1 MARWSSRG
9 SEKSQGKIIM
19 PTTTVNG
26 VSVFYECTGAVGEPL
41 VLVHGSWGDHHNWDA
56 VVPALSQTFRVLSY
70 DRRGHGRSERAPGQ
84 GLARQD
90 MADLADLITRLDLA
104 PAHIVGHSFG
114 GSVVLRLAA
123 EQPELFRSLIVHEPP
138 LLDLLAGD
146 PTTSPLYAETV
157 RRIQEVAE
165 NLERGDLAGAAHRF
179 VDTLAFGPG
188 AWEHLPSPV
197 QQSFIRN
204 APPFL
209 GQVRDPDAFAIDLT
223 RLARFPH
230 PMLLTQGDHS
240 PPFLPPIMAKLAAMP
255 RVETRTLAGAGHT
268 PQVSHPTEYAELI
281 TDFIRDQAGS
291 R

>member
-1 MARWSSRG
+1 
-9 SEKSQGKIIM
+9 M
-19 PTTTVNG
+19 PTAMIDGVNL
-26 VSVFYECTGAVGEPL
+26 FYERTGARGEPL
-41 VLVHGSWGDHHNWDA
+41 VLVHGSWTDHHNWDA

-70 DRRGHGRSERAPGQ
+70 DRRGHGRSGRAPGQ

-90 MADLADLITRLDLA
+90 MADLAELITQLDLA

-123 EQPELFRSLIVHEPP
+123 EQPELFRSLIVHEPL
-138 LLDLLAGD
+138 LLDLLAD
-146 PTTSPLYAETV
+146 APATSPLYKEIV

-165 NLERGDLAGAAHRF
+165 DLERGDLAGAACRF
-179 VDTLAFGPG
+179 VDTVAFGPG
-188 AWEHLPSPV
+188 AWEHFPSPV

-209 GQVRDPDAFAIDLT
+209 DQVRDPDAFAIDLT

-240 PPFLPPIMAKLAAMP
+240 PPFLPPIMAKLRAAMP
-255 RVETRTLAGAGHT
+255 RAEARTLTGAGHT
-268 PQVSHPTEYAELI
+268 PQVSHPTEYVELI
-281 TDFIRDQAGS
+281 TDFIRDQNVSGF
-291 R
+291 

>member
-1 MARWSSRG
+1 
-9 SEKSQGKIIM
+9 M
-19 PTTTVNG
+19 PTAKIDGVNL
-26 VSVFYECTGAVGEPL
+26 FYERTGIIGEPL
-41 VLVHGSWGDHHNWDA
+41 ALVHGSWTDHHNWDA

-70 DRRGHGRSERAPGQ
+70 DRRGHGRSERATGQ

-90 MADLADLITRLDLA
+90 MADLADLITQLDLA

-138 LLDLLAGD
+138 LLDLLAD
-146 PTTSPLYAETV
+146 APATSSIYKETV
-157 RRIQEVAE
+157 RRIHEVAE
-165 NLERGDLAGAAHRF
+165 DLERGDLAGAACRF
-179 VDTLAFGPG
+179 VDTVAFGPG

-209 GQVRDPDAFAIDLT
+209 DQVRDPDAFAIDLT

-230 PMLLTQGDHS
+230 PMLLTQGGHR
-240 PPFLPPIMAKLAAMP
+240 PPFLPPIMAKLRAAMP
-255 RVETRTLAGAGHT
+255 RAETRTLTGAGHT
-268 PQVSHPTEYAELI
+268 PQVSHPTGYVELI
-281 TDFIRDQAGS
+281 RDFIRDQAGS
-291 R
+291 G